1 MANDDIKTG
10 DPKIRAFVDLALVEG
25 EAVIQVSNNQNIQ
38 DLETDL
44 TRAAVA
50 LLKDWKTASTPYHQA
65 HVLAFAEALVGQS
78 FNDWREING

>member
-1 MANDDIKTG
+1 MANSDIKTG
-10 DPKIRAFVDLALVEG
+10 DSKIRAFVNLALVEG
-25 EAVIQVSNNQNIQ
+25 EAVLEVSANHNIQ
-38 DLETDL
+38 DLESDL

-65 HVLAFAEALVGQS
+65 HVMAFAEALVGQS